1 MATRFALD
9 PEFEAC
15 LKTNGLEGF
24 VGAPPLPFGDVD
36 QRRKRLKDLSSRR
49 PPPTV
54 DTSDVDISDH
64 YTSSEDGHGVLLR
77 WYCPRGP
84 AVNGSQHTATST
96 TAATKPAV
104 IYIHGGGLISS
115 TIDDYNVLV
124 ASLASTTRIPFLAVE
139 YRLAP
144 EHRYP
149 AALHDVYAALAWLH
163 AHARDLHLDQTRI
176 ALMGS
181 SAGAGLGAATA
192 ILARRRG
199 GELAIAKQ
207 IFTAP
212 MVDCRNVGRPG
223 PLINDPR
230 LAPLLSWN
238 HVDNA
243 TGWSS
248 YLGDEHENEDE
259 HGGDGIILDTASPSR
274 LVPAEGMPELY
285 LEVGGL
291 DIFVQEGIEYAAKHV
306 RAGVPVELHV
316 YPGLPHSYD
325 SLGGQCQLARMAK
338 AHRLRAITS
347 LQRE

>member
-1 MATRFALD
+1 MATSFALD
-9 PEFEAC
+9 ADFEAC
-15 LKTNGLEGF
+15 LKANGLEEF
-24 VGAPPLPFGDVD
+24 VGGPPFPSGDVD
-36 QRRKRLKDLSSRR
+36 QRRKRLKNLSARR
-49 PPPTV
+49 PPPTI
-54 DTSDVDISDH
+54 DTSGVDVSDH
-64 YTSSEDGHGVLLR
+64 YTVSEDGHRVLLR
-77 WYCPRGP
+77 WYCPRSA
-84 AVNGSQHTATST
+84 AVNGSHTATLT
-96 TAATKPAV
+96 TTTTTTTVTTKPAV
-104 IYIHGGGLISS
+104 IYIHGGGLICS

-124 ASLASTTRIPFLAVE
+124 TSLVSMTRTPFLAVE

-163 AHARDLHLDQTRI
+163 ARAHDLHVDQTRI
-176 ALMGS
+176 AIMGS

-199 GELAIAKQ
+199 GGLSIAKQ

-212 MVDCRNVGRPG
+212 MIDCRNVRPH
-223 PLINDPR
+223 DPR

-238 HVDNA
+238 HLDNA

-248 YLGDEHENEDE
+248 YLGDEVLDGHEE
-259 HGGDGIILDTASPSR
+259 GDGIPDTASPSR
-274 LVPAEGMPELY
+274 LVSAEGMPPLY
-285 LEVGGL
+285 LEVGSL
-291 DIFVQEGIEYAAKHV
+291 DIFVQEGIEYASKHV

-338 AHRLRAITS
+338 AHRVRAITC
-347 LQRE
+347 LRGE

>member
-1 MATRFALD
+1 MATPFALD
-9 PEFEAC
+9 ADFEAC
-15 LKTNGLEGF
+15 LKANGLEEF
-24 VGAPPLPFGDVD
+24 VGGPPLPPGDVD
-36 QRRKRLKDLSSRR
+36 QRRKRLKNLSSRR
-49 PPPTV
+49 PRPTV
-54 DTSDVDISDH
+54 DTSGVDVSDH
-64 YTSSEDGHGVLLR
+64 YTSSEDGHRVLLR
-77 WYCPRGP
+77 WYCPRST
-84 AVNGSQHTATST
+84 AVNGSHTATLSSSSS
-96 TAATKPAV
+96 PAV
-104 IYIHGGGLISS
+104 IYIHGGGLICS
-115 TIDDYNVLV
+115 TINDYDVLV
-124 ASLASTTRIPFLAVE
+124 ASLVSMTRTPFLAVE

-163 AHARDLHLDQTRI
+163 ARAHDLHVDRTRI
-176 ALMGS
+176 AIMGS

-199 GELAIAKQ
+199 GGLSIAKQ

-212 MVDCRNVGRPG
+212 MIDCRNVGRH
-223 PLINDPR
+223 DPR

-248 YLGDEHENEDE
+248 YLGHEVLDGHEE
-259 HGGDGIILDTASPSR
+259 GDGIPDTASPSR
-274 LVPAEGMPELY
+274 LVSAEGMPALY
-285 LEVGGL
+285 LEVGSL
-291 DIFVQEGIEYAAKHV
+291 DMFVQEGIEYASKHV

-338 AHRLRAITS
+338 VHRLRAITS
-347 LQRE
+347 LRGE